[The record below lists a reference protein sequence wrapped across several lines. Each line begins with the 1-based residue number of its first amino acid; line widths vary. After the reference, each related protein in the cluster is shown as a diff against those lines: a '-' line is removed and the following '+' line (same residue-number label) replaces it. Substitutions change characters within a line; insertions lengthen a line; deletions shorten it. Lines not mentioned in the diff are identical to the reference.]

1 MSDTAPTRSTLL
13 ALKGEQL
20 LATEGSS
27 LLKNKRDALVKDFF
41 KFVSDCVVLRERL
54 EKDVNDA
61 MGTFV
66 LARAIVGEEALRSFA
81 FASRRTISLDMS
93 VENIWGLGVPKI
105 EKKDLKRRLDE
116 RGVSLVGESPWTMDV
131 SRKFEEVVSEILE
144 IASRETKLKM
154 LGEEIKMTTRRIN
167 ALDEMIIPDII
178 RQIRRI
184 TTVLEEREREDIY
197 RLKRFK
203 QRKM

>member
-1 MSDTAPTRSTLL
+1 MSDTTPTRSNLL
-13 ALKGEQL
+13 ALKGEKF

-41 KFVSDCVVLRERL
+41 RFVSDCVALREGL

-61 MGTFV
+61 MGAFV
-66 LARAIVGEEALRSFA
+66 VAKALVGEGALRSFA

-93 VENIWGLGVPKI
+93 VENIWGLGVPRI
-105 EKKDLKRRLDE
+105 EEKGLKRRLDE
-116 RGVSLVGESPWTMDV
+116 RGVSPIGESPWTMDV
-131 SRKFEEVVSEILE
+131 AKRFEEVVTEIVE

-167 ALDEMIIPDII
+167 ALDEMIVPEIT

-203 QRKM
+203 KRNR